1 MKKLGLLVLI
11 ISMFVNIS
19 VINVKAE
26 EVSGLSEKLDA
37 LIMEKNFTQEQFEE
51 MDRQYL
57 KDYDD
62 WFWNEYLEPTKELGK
77 MHMSTDEEE
86 YEYCLE
92 RNRPNYKYGVLV
104 TDANIKYAQQ
114 YSDENTLYYLL
125 SERKQYWAVMPHRGF
140 GISIKCRNDG
150 SRIYDM
156 KSEIGEQYE
165 IITLTTEAIDFIKN
179 GDEIQKQL
187 LQNGETFVSDIK
199 VFSVRECI
207 TMLYIKC
214 RFNEYLIKL
223 YGFDGSRECIP
234 QIAEYMLYPAQEVV
248 EALTLNNGS
257 DWSYRQNI
265 AKKMIQTKPTYTTEA
280 ESLQADGLLNG
291 NERGLDLLKPL
302 TRIEA
307 TAMLVRAMGYE
318 DVQTSETSYFS
329 DIQSDNWG
337 ARYANIAKDK
347 GITAGVG
354 DNMFAPDELI
364 TSNQFATLIL
374 RNTGENPD
382 WQTAINEFIDRGII
396 TSDQAD
402 KMDLFTRGD
411 MAKIIYEAKQ
421 KGLL

>member
-11 ISMFVNIS
+11 ISMFVNVS
-19 VINVKAE
+19 VINVNAE
-26 EVSGLSEKLDA
+26 EVSGLSEKLGE
-37 LIMEKNFTQEQFEE
+37 LIMENNFTQEQFKE
-51 MDRQYL
+51 MDRQYIEQF
-57 KDYDD
+57 DQ

-77 MHMSTDEEE
+77 MHMPTDEEE
-86 YEYCLE
+86 YEYCL
-92 RNRPNYKYGVLV
+92 NKSRPNYSRGLLV
-104 TDANIKYAQQ
+104 TPLKSKKYAQQ
-114 YSDENTLYYLL
+114 YSSDSVFSYLFYN
-125 SERKQYWAVMPHRGF
+125 SESCWVTTHNNGLGVAAVFNKEG
-140 GISIKCRNDG
+140 N
-150 SRIYDM
+150 RIFDY
-156 KSEIGEQYE
+156 EQVT
-165 IITLTTEAIDFIKN
+165 ITQEMIDFIKEKRTLQN
-179 GDEIQKQL
+179 ML
-187 LQNGETFVSDIK
+187 LQKGESCVDDIK
-199 VFSVRECI
+199 IFCFNRLW
-207 TMLYIKC
+207 TLMYIKC
-214 RFNEYLIKL
+214 GNNEYGISLFYLNGANSLLAPNFDL
-223 YGFDGSRECIP
+223 YKI
-234 QIAEYMLYPAQEVV
+234 Y
-248 EALTLNNGS
+248 
-257 DWSYRQNI
+257 NI
-265 AKKMIQTKPTYTTEA
+265 ADIISLQEEQNKDELGKYYKEPQTKPTYTTEA

-291 NERGLDLLKPL
+291 NENGLDLLKPL

-318 DVQTSETSYFS
+318 SDQTSDVSYFS

-396 TSDQAD
+396 TADQAG

-411 MAKIIYEAKQ
+411 MAKIIFEAKQ

>member
-62 WFWNEYLEPTKELGK
+62 WFWNDYLEPTKELGK
-77 MHMSTDEEE
+77 MHMLTDEEE

-92 RNRPNYKYGVLV
+92 RQRPKYSDGILISQINTKKYKQQ
-104 TDANIKYAQQ
+104 YAQNNVF
-114 YSDENTLYYLL
+114 DYLFFDMTM
-125 SERKQYWAVMPHRGF
+125 YWAVLNNNSY
-140 GISIKCRNDG
+140 GISAFFSTDG
-150 SRIYDM
+150 RIINVEEITITQDM
-156 KSEIGEQYE
+156 V
-165 IITLTTEAIDFIKN
+165 DFLK
-179 GDEIQKQL
+179 DKKDLQDML
-187 LQNGETFVSDIK
+187 LQKGENAVDELKICPINHRWTI
-199 VFSVRECI
+199 
-207 TMLYIKC
+207 LYIRC
-214 RFNEYLIKL
+214 GVNEYSIVLYYSNGSNRVYQNNLEKYKL
-223 YGFDGSRECIP
+223 YSLKEMFEI
-234 QIAEYMLYPAQEVV
+234 V
-248 EALTLNNGS
+248 EAQRKE
-257 DWSYRQNI
+257 DWHQYY
-265 AKKMIQTKPTYTTEA
+265 KEPQTKPTYTTEA

-291 NERGLDLLKPL
+291 NEKGLDLLKPL

-307 TAMLVRAMGYE
+307 TVMLVRAMGYE
-318 DVQTSETSYFS
+318 DAQTSGTSYFS

-337 ARYANIAKDK
+337 AKYANIAKDK
-347 GITAGVG
+347 GIAAGVG

-382 WQTAINEFIDRGII
+382 WQTAINDLIDRGII
-396 TSDQAD
+396 TSEQAD

>member
-37 LIMEKNFTQEQFEE
+37 LIIEKNFTQEQFEE
-51 MDRQYL
+51 MDRQYIE
-57 KDYDD
+57 DFNNR
-62 WFWNEYLEPTKELGK
+62 FWNEYLEPTKELGK
-77 MHMSTDEEE
+77 MHMPTDEEE

-92 RNRPNYKYGVLV
+92 QQRPNYKYGVLV
-104 TDANIKYAQQ
+104 TPLITNKYSQQ
-114 YSDENTLYYLL
+114 YASDNEYGYLFD
-125 SERKQYWAVMPHRGF
+125 EGRQYWAVMSKHINSVEATFLP
-140 GISIKCRNDG
+140 DG
-150 SRIYDM
+150 KFSKDCNLIVETYDM
-156 KSEIGEQYE
+156 INFLMDKENLKNLLIQEGEYYVDD
-165 IITLTTEAIDFIKN
+165 L
-179 GDEIQKQL
+179 
-187 LQNGETFVSDIK
+187 K
-199 VFSVRECI
+199 VFGVRNGI
-207 TMLYIKC
+207 VFMYIRC
-214 RFNEYLIKL
+214 NSNEYLIKL
-223 YGFDGSRECIP
+223 YGYGFQGLWESISQIEKYKIYPVAEVMDALSIQGGEDFAYRFDIS
-234 QIAEYMLYPAQEVV
+234 QEV
-248 EALTLNNGS
+248 T
-257 DWSYRQNI
+257 
-265 AKKMIQTKPTYTTEA
+265 QTKPTYTTEA

-291 NERGLDLLKPL
+291 NEKGLDLLKPL

-318 DVQTSETSYFS
+318 DAQTSETSYFA
-329 DIQSDNWG
+329 DIQSNNWG
-337 ARYANIAKDK
+337 ARYANIAKDR
-347 GITAGVG
+347 GIAAGVG
-354 DNMFAPDELI
+354 DNKFAPDELI

-382 WQTAINEFIDRGII
+382 WQTAINDLIDRGII

>member
-1 MKKLGLLVLI
+1 MKKLGLLILM

-19 VINVKAE
+19 VINVNAE

-37 LIMEKNFTQEQFEE
+37 LIMENNFTQEQFEE
-51 MDRQYL
+51 MDRQYIE
-57 KDYDD
+57 DFNNR
-62 WFWNEYLEPTKELGK
+62 FWNEYLEPTKELGK
-77 MHMSTDEEE
+77 MHMPTDEEE

-92 RNRPNYKYGVLV
+92 QQRPNYEYGVLM
-104 TDANIKYAQQ
+104 TKLENKYAEQ
-114 YSDENTLYYLL
+114 YAEKSCLEYLFKG
-125 SERKQYWAVMPHRGF
+125 SPYWAVMQ
-140 GISIKCRNDG
+140 NDG
-150 SRIYDM
+150 YGITATFSNLGEIIYDSEYITVTQEM
-156 KSEIGEQYE
+156 IDYLKEKS
-165 IITLTTEAIDFIKN
+165 
-179 GDEIQKQL
+179 QL
-187 LQNGETFVSDIK
+187 EHELLARNEKFVSDVK
-199 VFSVRECI
+199 VFSVVHGL
-207 TMLYIKC
+207 TLLYIKC
-214 RFNEYLIKL
+214 DENEYLMKL
-223 YGFDGSRECIP
+223 YGFGWGTYFIP
-234 QIAEYMLYPAQEVV
+234 NIEMYKLYPAQEI
-248 EALTLNNGS
+248 LNEITIPEGE
-257 DWSYRQNI
+257 DWPSRQWEGRDI
-265 AKKMIQTKPTYTTEA
+265 ADTKPTYTTEA

-291 NERGLDLLKPL
+291 NEKGLDLLKPL

-318 DVQTSETSYFS
+318 SDQTSDVSYFS

-382 WQTAINEFIDRGII
+382 WQTAINEFVDRGII
-396 TSDQAD
+396 TADQTD